1 MAVGDGAAKPDEVL
15 SVVDAYDTLGF
26 FDKSL
31 DFVVRPAER
40 PMGMVRQEVV
50 DGSNIDPTRIVIEFV
65 AVEKLALHL
74 DTSLLSGRCTPMLSG

>member
-1 MAVGDGAAKPDEVL
+1 
-15 SVVDAYDTLGF
+15 
-26 FDKSL
+26 
-31 DFVVRPAER
+31 
-40 PMGMVRQEVV
+40 MGMVRQKVV